1 MAVSLEKQIQN
12 TNYLVESYAQVINLL
27 LEHKDNEGISRI
39 SQSEIARK
47 LGVSQ
52 SAIAKRFSNL
62 IKFGAIK
69 KSGYKN
75 AYTVIYVD
83 LFNFSPLGLLFKLII
98 LLDKNPEI
106 INDYYKQAELLN
118 VSYHDIQIARGYLSF
133 VVT

>member
-1 MAVSLEKQIQN
+1 MVVSLEKQIQN
-12 TNYLVESYAQVINLL
+12 INYLVESYSQVINLL

-69 KSGYKN
+69 KNGYKN
-75 AYTVIYVD
+75 AYTVIYAD
-83 LFNFSPLGLLFKLII
+83 LYNYSPLGLLFKLII

-106 INDYYKQAELLN
+106 INDFYKQAELLN
-118 VSYHDIQIARGYLSF
+118 VSYHDIQIARGYWSF
-133 VVT
+133 VIT